1 MPTTTHTILTTPH
14 TESSAARYA
23 RTRTHAAPITRY
35 RAWHSPPRS
44 TVREAAVRRASRSD
58 SIRPSP
64 LEPIGGRQHVPCII
78 ALPRRLPARPQRLPA
93 APAPGDTP
101 RGPTHPQRMLPTA
114 TTDQREPPERRR
126 RDDTLAHRRR
136 TRRPHGHVQKGR
148 VLLVCGVR
156 STTAPRKRRCHHRAS
171 AAATSNAI
179 ARPRQVHPQHTRTHG
194 RTRRSLCLTLTT
206 HSPAPHIGLASNHT
220 PRPTPPARTHGV
232 HRRAAWRRAPTPP
245 PSAADAASRELAMP
259 VGVAMSTHAHSR
271 PLRRSPPGD
280 EPMAT
285 RAFGDGAVRARA
297 PRASSLSRSSSRRS
311 RRWRGT
317 RR

>member
-194 RTRRSLCLTLTT
+194 RTRRSLCLTLTP
-206 HSPAPHIGLASNHT
+206 HSPAPHMGLASNHT

-232 HRRAAWRRAPTPP
+232 HASCRAAPRTRAAAVRCRRRLPRTRHARRGRHEHARAFEAVATEPTRRRADGNESLWRRRRAC
-245 PSAADAASRELAMP
+245 ARASRVLAQSKLIETKP
-259 VGVAMSTHAHSR
+259 
-271 PLRRSPPGD
+271 
-280 EPMAT
+280 
-285 RAFGDGAVRARA
+285 
-297 PRASSLSRSSSRRS
+297 
-311 RRWRGT
+311 
-317 RR
+317 